1 MQQGPY
7 RTFSKLI
14 KSALAANDIP
24 SAIEHISYCSHEDAQ
39 EVYQILFGDLFKGSF
54 HFLKEI
60 KALKPQ
66 LWLVFL
72 NRSDLCSEVGAKN
85 LRKIVKKVIPIL
97 QKLNTELEFAPQLD
111 DLIATYQNI
120 VRLIATHE
128 AFVECIA
135 EHDHFL
141 SADKKEFISTLL
153 QTMPDID
160 EDILACYEPLEAD
173 DEDADL
179 FIPSNDYPDDP
190 SDALASNEAN
200 GPTFQD
206 MQDPNT
212 RRRFA
217 FVNYLKVCY
226 RDDEMKQ
233 FIVSNRD
240 DFLLSL
246 DPANIN
252 KYIFST
258 TIFSDQEKLV
268 TLRILITTLE
278 SKDEKRRERAKNT
291 LKYLLVKNSNVRKF
305 FNGEL
310 SANLNISALLLLSVG
325 GVAAVEAQAKTTDQ
339 MLETMN
345 ACFVPLGRAMRGCL
359 AKNQVR
365 VLTYFFTDK
374 QNLDKLCTLYSF
386 CNQEKCQQLWK
397 AFWQFNN
404 ASGDYQILF
413 NSVLNHY
420 PNFLVRKALSHLTL
434 SKNDAA
440 NLSLAV
446 VYLSDAVALGY
457 SPAYLAR
464 AAIHARKHE
473 HDLMKNDLLS
483 FLNAKM
489 SDQESPS
496 KASST
501 YRFLF
506 EVYYA
511 TIRHVPVQ
519 LLQIESELNRVYPGL
534 IAKFEQTLSQPL
546 MVTKPKVV
554 GTDLRDPIHI
564 LRDRFALLR
573 MSLQAAPNEEAV
585 DAQPALLF
593 TAQNLP
599 ALMQEPPYCQA
610 APAAPSAPNKK
621 FD

>member
-1 MQQGPY
+1 MQQGPN
-7 RTFSKLI
+7 RTFSKLL
-14 KSALAANDIP
+14 KSSLASNDIP

-39 EVYQILFGDLFKGSF
+39 EIYNILFGDLFKGSF

-60 KALKPQ
+60 KTLKPQ

-72 NRSDLCSEVGAKN
+72 NRSELCSEVGAKN

-111 DLIATYQNI
+111 DLIATYQDI

-135 EHDHFL
+135 ENDYFL
-141 SADKKEFISTLL
+141 SAEKKEFIRTLL
-153 QTMPDID
+153 QTIADID
-160 EDILACYEPLEAD
+160 EDILACYEPHEAD
-173 DEDADL
+173 DEDDDL
-179 FIPSNDYPDDP
+179 FIPSNDYPDDE
-190 SDALASNEAN
+190 SDAFENKETK

-206 MQDPNT
+206 LQDPNT

-258 TIFSDQEKLV
+258 NIFSDQEKLV
-268 TLRILITTLE
+268 ILRMLIVTLE
-278 SKDEKRRERAKNT
+278 SHDDKRQARAKNT
-291 LKYLLVKNSNVRKF
+291 LKFLLVNNSDVRKF

-310 SANLNISALLLLSVG
+310 SANLTISALLLLSVCC
-325 GVAAVEAQAKTTDQ
+325 VAAVEAQVQTTDH
-339 MLETMN
+339 MVEAMN
-345 ACFVPLGRAMRGCL
+345 ACFTPLGKAMRGCL
-359 AKNQVR
+359 ARNQVR

-374 QNLDKLCTLYSF
+374 QNLDQLCTLYSF
-386 CNQEKCQQLWK
+386 CNQEKCQQRWK

-404 ASGDYQILF
+404 ASGDYQTFF

-434 SKNDAA
+434 SKNDAP

-446 VYLSDAVALGY
+446 VYLNDAVALGY

-464 AAIHARKHE
+464 AAIHARRHE

-506 EVYYA
+506 EVYYT

-534 IAKFEQTLSQPL
+534 IAQFEQTLGQPL

-573 MSLQAAPNEEAV
+573 MSLQAAPNEEPV
-585 DAQPALLF
+585 DAQPVLLF

-599 ALMQEPPYCQA
+599 ALMQEPPYYQA
-610 APAAPSAPNKK
+610 TPGSPSASNKK